1 MIDIKTLLNSFR
13 FIIIPKYQLLA
24 AYITD
29 SFLFRRIV
37 YDMICCPTGKACA
50 APGHTV
56 YDVLIRNI
64 HVDCIV
70 NGLTHVA
77 QSFCKALCLGNGPW
91 KSVQYISVFAVL
103 LMDAVQQHADGNFI
117 PKIKLSENT
126 EKITNPGNKT
136 IYRIY
141 DKKTGKL
148 KADLI
153 CFADETYDTSED
165 LLLFDPIATWKKTRL
180 EGGSYTMRE
189 LLVPVFRKGE
199 CIYNSPSVVEIAS
212 YCREEKET
220 LWDETKRLVNPHEV
234 HVDLSKPLWDMK
246 HELLDK
252 YHFE

>member
-24 AYITD
+24 AYITN

-37 YDMICCPTGKACA
+37 YDMICCPAGKACA
-50 APGHTV
+50 ASGHTF

-117 PKIKLSENT
+117 RHKTACIHIGLGFHAQLRAVFNVGPENVPGRDMGNLIFCCNLFCLSALA
-126 EKITNPGNKT
+126 G
-136 IYRIY
+136 
-141 DKKTGKL
+141 
-148 KADLI
+148 
-153 CFADETYDTSED
+153 
-165 LLLFDPIATWKKTRL
+165 TR
-180 EGGSYTMRE
+180 
-189 LLVPVFRKGE
+189 
-199 CIYNSPSVVEIAS
+199 CA
-212 YCREEKET
+212 
-220 LWDETKRLVNPHEV
+220 
-234 HVDLSKPLWDMK
+234 
-246 HELLDK
+246 
-252 YHFE
+252 